1 MTTTAYTT
9 EELSTL
15 AGAVMFT
22 GMAVAIVD
30 AGLVSTA
37 IEANAMAKEVAG
49 ASQKYPTNTIIQS
62 LFSEEAAKAAKEHG
76 KAKVEINAEEMKP
89 DTAIDTAIAK
99 ITEALAVLEGK
110 ATAEEIQQ
118 YKEFIYTCADRVA
131 NAAGSGLFGSGAT
144 KVSDTEA
151 AALTKLKMALGL

>member
-1 MTTTAYTT
+1 MTMSNYTPD
-9 EELSTL
+9 ELSKL

-22 GMAVAIVD
+22 GMAVAVVD

-49 ASQKYPTNTIIQS
+49 ASQKYPTNTVIQS
-62 LFSEEAAKAAKEHG
+62 LFSEDAAKQAKEQG
-76 KAKVEINAEEMKP
+76 RVKVEINPEEMKP
-89 DTAIDTAIAK
+89 ATAIDTAIAK
-99 ITEALAVLEGK
+99 INEALAVLEGK

-118 YKEFIYTCADRVA
+118 YKDFIYTCAERVA
-131 NAAGSGLFGSGAT
+131 NAAGSGLFGSGSS

-151 AALTKLKMALGL
+151 VALTKLKAALAV